1 MTPLRFWTNA
11 KINLFLRVEGKLP
24 DGFHSI
30 ETIFQSVSL
39 GDMLLAEPAEAGFH
53 VEMTGAL
60 GDAGLPSPEDN
71 IATRA
76 ARSLAAASG
85 SSAGA
90 RVTIEKRIPVAA
102 GLAGGSANAAGTLVA
117 LQRLWNTDA
126 DLPALATGLGADV
139 PFCLLGGTALATGK
153 GEVLEPLD
161 APAPVW
167 MVLGISAE
175 PLPTA
180 AVYGEWRPGD
190 QGEHSVS
197 VVRAGLEAGDVS
209 ALARGLRN
217 DLEYPAFR
225 LRPELPRLKE
235 ALLDAGALGAC
246 LSGSGPT
253 LFGLAADEGHA
264 AELAERSRGNFE
276 RVEVVCS
283 TRACVAQEG
292 LDS

>member
-1 MTPLRFWTNA
+1 MTQLRFRTNA
-11 KINLFLRVEGKLP
+11 KINLFLRVEGKRS

-39 GDMLLAEPAEAGFH
+39 GDLLLAESADGAFR

-60 GDAGLPSPEDN
+60 GGAGLPRPEDN

-76 ARSLAAASG
+76 AEALRVASG

-90 RVTIEKRIPVAA
+90 KVTIEKRIPAAA

-117 LQRLWNTDA
+117 LQELWGTDA
-126 DLPALATGLGADV
+126 DLSSLAAGLGSDV

-153 GEVLEPLD
+153 GEVLQPLA
-161 APAPVW
+161 APSPIW

-175 PLPTA
+175 PLATA
-180 AVYGEWRPGD
+180 AVYEEWRPGD
-190 QGEHSVS
+190 QGDRSGSET
-197 VVRAGLEAGDVS
+197 RAALGAGDVP
-209 ALARGLRN
+209 ALAQGLRN
-217 DLEYPAFR
+217 DLEHPAFR
-225 LRPELPRLKE
+225 LRPDLPPLKE

-264 AELAERSRGNFE
+264 AELAERSRGNFD

-283 TRACVAQEG
+283 TRACVARDG

>member
-1 MTPLRFWTNA
+1 MRFRTNA
-11 KINLFLRVEGKLP
+11 KVNLFLRVEGKRP

-39 GDMLLAEPAEAGFH
+39 GDVLLAESADGEFH
-53 VEMTGAL
+53 VEMTGTPGGTAL
-60 GDAGLPSPEDN
+60 PRPEDN
-71 IATRA
+71 LATRA

-90 RVTIEKRIPVAA
+90 RVSIQKRIPVAA

-117 LQRLWNTDA
+117 LQRIWNTDA
-126 DLPALATGLGADV
+126 DLPSLATGLGADV
-139 PFCLLGGTALATGK
+139 PFCLLGGTALARGK
-153 GEVLEPLD
+153 GELLQPLT
-161 APAPVW
+161 PPSPVW

-175 PLPTA
+175 PLSTA
-180 AVYGEWRPGD
+180 AVYEEWRPGD
-190 QGEHSVS
+190 QGEGSVS
-197 VVRAGLEAGDVS
+197 EMCAALEADDVS

-225 LRPELPRLKE
+225 LRPGLARLKE

-253 LFGLAADEGHA
+253 LFGLAADEQHA
-264 AELAERSRGNFE
+264 AELAERSRGNFD

-283 TRACVAQEG
+283 TRTCVAWEG
-292 LDS
+292 PDS